1 MFGSFKAM
9 GLAFRLLSLAV
20 SRLNRLHAAPSY
32 EEEDCCECGEED
44 DDYID
49 YVLRMIGGRP
59 WSWKS
64 PGRFLGNNCCA
75 AEIWTRFGMAQT
87 P

>member
-1 MFGSFKAM
+1 MFGSFKAL
-9 GLAFRLLSLAV
+9 GLALRLLELSVKRISLPI
-20 SRLNRLHAAPSY
+20 RTPSW
-32 EEEDCCECGEED
+32 EEECCVDGEED
-44 DDYID
+44 DDYIE

-75 AEIWTRFGMAQT
+75 AEIWTRLGMAQT